1 VQPND
6 RWLSFALRL
15 SFALLFLWVVGSEI
29 IPIAL
34 AALFTLLLDPV
45 RQRLVRR
52 GGFLAKHAP
61 LLLTGA
67 IIFGVVLPV
76 VALAAQ
82 VVASINELLS
92 VGLSEILD
100 KVQAFLATHFS
111 GIADALHL
119 PVESLRDGA
128 LSLAKRLGS
137 GLAAWAGDLA
147 SALPGQFVDTFLF
160 LIAVY
165 YFLRDGTALVAWLMR
180 LSPFQAHD
188 TDELFAS
195 IRETVAGSIVGQL
208 ATSLVQG
215 GLTLIAL
222 WLFNV
227 PGALVFG
234 LVATLLS
241 ILPMVGTTPITLGAV
256 LYLLASGRNGA
267 AIGMAVAAL
276 IIGTSDNIVRPWVQS
291 SQTKMH
297 PLITLLAIFGGIS
310 ALGLAGVF
318 LGPVIAAMAIWT
330 FEFSAKL
337 RRREA
342 SPPPASA

>member
-1 VQPND
+1 
-6 RWLSFALRL
+6 
-15 SFALLFLWVVGSEI
+15 
-29 IPIAL
+29 
-34 AALFTLLLDPV
+34 
-45 RQRLVRR
+45 
-52 GGFLAKHAP
+52 
-61 LLLTGA
+61 
-67 IIFGVVLPV
+67 